1 MFKFSGIFYYHI
13 RKSVKKTKGKFVF
26 NRVLTYCFIICDLVG
41 MVIANGLKIQNITNI
56 TTINNIHP
64 P

>member
-26 NRVLTYCFIICDLVG
+26 NRVLTHCFIICDLVG
-41 MVIANGLKIQNITNI
+41 LVIANGLKI
-56 TTINNIHP
+56 
-64 P
+64 